1 LHQLTPR
8 KFNGPNVLEQLIHG
22 SRFLACM
29 LCTFVTLLATSRA
42 TAQSNAE
49 LEALLKEGVAE
60 YAAGNWGEAHL
71 LFSKVHAAAPTA
83 RTFRGLGLCD
93 YELRHYAAAVG
104 EFEAS
109 LADQRRPLT
118 PQLRQQV
125 EHALERAR
133 QFVARYHLQL
143 PDGVDQLIVDGAQ
156 RPLPADRI
164 LLLDPGAH
172 VVSVRTAQGEELAQD
187 LSADVGVQAELV
199 FASKPRHPGLAA
211 DAARQPEITAPAPA
225 SPPSAAGR
233 TRVLSWVALGL
244 TGAFGAGIV
253 VAGLGAQAK
262 HDAYVTQQRNY
273 EAAIMAGEP
282 GTPPDEHLKSTGQ
295 TLQLLTN
302 ISIVACAVSAAAT
315 VVLFVVE
322 GRGATSEQ
330 PSGQAALTLG
340 VSPLGIQASGA
351 F

>member
-1 LHQLTPR
+1 
-8 KFNGPNVLEQLIHG
+8 VLETLLEE
-22 SRFLACM
+22 SRWLARI
-29 LCTFVTLLATSRA
+29 LCALGALLATSRA

-49 LEALLKEGVAE
+49 TEALLKEGVAE

-93 YELRHYAAAVG
+93 YELRHYAAAVA

-118 PQLRQQV
+118 PPLRQQV

-143 PDGVDQLIVDGAQ
+143 PDGVDQLVVDGTP
-156 RPLPADRI
+156 RPLPADRM

-172 VVSVRTAQGEELAQD
+172 VVSVRTAHGEALAQD
-187 LSADVGVQAELV
+187 VTADVGMQAELV
-199 FASKPRHPGLAA
+199 FAPAPRHADLAV
-211 DAARQPEITAPAPA
+211 DAAHKPEVPPPGPVPPPPA
-225 SPPSAAGR
+225 AAGNS
-233 TRVLSWVALGL
+233 RVFTWVALGL

-253 VAGLGAQAK
+253 VAGLGAQSK
-262 HDAYVTQQRNY
+262 HDAYLTQQRNY
-273 EAAIMAGEP
+273 DAAIAAGEP

-322 GRGATSEQ
+322 GRAGAPEQ
-330 PSGQAALTLG
+330 PSGQAALMLG
-340 VSPLGIQASGA
+340 VSPLGIQARGS